1 MVTKSSNPNF
11 LPEIFIKVNIINFTV
26 TFEGLQEQLLA
37 MVVKNEREEVERQ
50 RDENIIKMAEY
61 NKRITESEL
70 NILRLLEKTNAEK
83 ILDDVELIE
92 TLETSKVASQ

>member
-1 MVTKSSNPNF
+1 
-11 LPEIFIKVNIINFTV
+11 
-26 TFEGLQEQLLA
+26 